1 MKMKMRLTITLLL
14 VLMTV
19 TAACQV
25 PMPLPTPPPSTPGEV
40 AVPFATIALNDSGG
54 DIDITQHEI
63 GGQPQ
68 VLLLTSPD
76 QLAGLESW
84 VNPPTWAAL
93 QQVDFQ
99 HDAVIALFRGRK
111 PTTNYQTIIEQITK
125 QDNRLMVYAQFWEPN
140 PAYYA
145 SGAAITSPYHVV
157 KVARQD
163 LPSEQPELVLAPT
176 LITPTPPAN

>member
-63 GGQPQ
+63 GGKPQ
-68 VLLLTSPD
+68 GLLLTSPD

-99 HDAVIALFRGRK
+99 RDAVIALFRGRK
-111 PTTNYQTIIEQITK
+111 PSSNYQTIIERITK
-125 QDNRLMVYAQFWEPN
+125 QADKLIIHAQFWEPS
-140 PAYYA
+140 PHWA
-145 SGAAITSPYHVV
+145 SKAEVTFPYHVV
-157 KVARQD
+157 KISQHDVSSGQ
-163 LPSEQPELVLAPT
+163 LELVLAPT